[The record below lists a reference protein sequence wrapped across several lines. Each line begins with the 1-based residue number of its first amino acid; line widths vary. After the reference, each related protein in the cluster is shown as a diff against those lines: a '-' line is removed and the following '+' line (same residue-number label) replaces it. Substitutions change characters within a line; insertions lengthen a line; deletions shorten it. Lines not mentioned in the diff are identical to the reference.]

1 MTINQAFWMGAFGA
15 TTPDTAARLRTMTQ
29 SEIDEILNE
38 WKPKQLFILRRQMVV
53 NKNNESEIQRQIT
66 EIER

>member
-1 MTINQAFWMGAFGA
+1 MGAFGA